1 MKRLDDVHEFST
13 IVCVFGGYATQI
25 QIAFG
30 LLVQEVVGPGLFV
43 SLVGGG
49 SRVHR
54 VGQV

>member
-43 SLVGGG
+43 SVVGGV